1 VPQRPAETTD
11 LLAQIV
17 SVWREVLAPT
27 HVGPDSD
34 FFDCGG
40 NSLNAA
46 RIVARL
52 VRDTRRPVKVRTL
65 FENPS
70 PVRLAAALGDANGT
84 SAWHHSVVAEPGDS
98 ALLPLTSQQEAIWF
112 TECLNP
118 AARSHSSVTTVRLP
132 KPLEPGRLQSA
143 LQHVVGRNEALRTSA
158 SVVGGKPVQV
168 LSETA
173 EADLRLR
180 GRTGPDELAAELR
193 ELSETPFDM
202 TSPPLIF
209 WVLYEDAATGG
220 AVLAQVEH
228 HFLHEAWSAR
238 LILEQIAQAY
248 RDEAAGQEGPG
259 YRSFAE
265 WQRRWLDGADAAR
278 QRDYWAT
285 LLAGDR
291 GVARFPN
298 DERRPHVFSHRG
310 ATIRAPLAPHL
321 AEGLSTAT
329 AALTATPFSVMFAA
343 FGILI
348 GAEART
354 STLVVGTAYRNR
366 QPPFERTVG
375 LFANTLGIPVP
386 QWAGRTFRDVVSDTS
401 ALLASGHD
409 NQAIPLAAVAREL
422 RLRPQLSRN
431 PLFQVC
437 LSMSD
442 CPGCCLDFGDCE
454 ADGTDS
460 ISGGAK
466 LDLDVVIVPSNG
478 RHPWHMLWRYYTE
491 ILTAAEVTGLSARYE
506 AVLSFLAGHP
516 DLTLPEDLLVPSHR
530 GRTEAHV

>member
-1 VPQRPAETTD
+1 MTD
-11 LLAQIV
+11 ILAQII
-17 SVWREVLAPT
+17 SIWREVLAPA
-27 HVGPDSD
+27 HVGPDTD

-52 VRDTRRPVKVRTL
+52 VRDTRRPVRVRTL
-65 FENPS
+65 FENPT
-70 PVRLAAALGDANGT
+70 PVKLAVALSGT
-84 SAWHHSVVAEPGDS
+84 AGTGAGPRDVVAESGES
-98 ALLPLTSQQEAIWF
+98 ALVPLSSQQEAIWF

-118 AARSHSSVTTVRLP
+118 AARCHSCVTTVRLP
-132 KPLEPGRLQSA
+132 KPLEPGRLRSA
-143 LQHVVGRNEALRTSA
+143 LQYVIDRNEALRTSI
-158 SVVGGKPVQV
+158 SVADGEPVQM

-180 GRTGPDELAAELR
+180 GRVGTDELARELR
-193 ELSETPFDM
+193 ELSGTPFDVA
-202 TSPPLIF
+202 SPPLIF
-209 WVLYEDAATGG
+209 WVLYEDAVTGG
-220 AVLAQVEH
+220 SVLAQVEH
-228 HFLHEAWSAR
+228 HFVSDAWSAR

-248 RDEAAGQEGPG
+248 RGPALGQEALVG
-259 YRSFAE
+259 YRAFAR

-278 QRDYWAT
+278 QRDYWAS
-285 LLAGDR
+285 LLAGDH
-291 GVARFPN
+291 GAVRFPH

-310 ATIRAPLAPHL
+310 ATIRATLGPHL
-321 AEGLSTAT
+321 AGGLSMAAT
-329 AALTATPFSVMFAA
+329 ALAATPFSMMFAA

-348 GAEART
+348 GAETGT
-354 STLVVGTAYRNR
+354 SALVVGTAYRNR

-375 LFANTLGIPVP
+375 VFANTLGIPVP
-386 QWAGRTFRDVVSDTS
+386 RRAGRTFRDVVRDTS
-401 ALLASGHD
+401 ALLADGHD

-431 PLFQVC
+431 PLYQVC
-437 LSMSD
+437 LSMND
-442 CPGCCLDFGDCE
+442 CPDRCLDFGDCE

-491 ILTAAEVTGLSARYE
+491 ILTAAEVTGLAGRYE
-506 AVLSFLAGHP
+506 ALLSFLLGNP
-516 DLTLPEDLLVPSHR
+516 DLTLPEDLLVPSHL
-530 GRTEAHV
+530 GRREAHV